1 MKVLIRVCL
10 LLVLS
15 GLSLHLTGCS
25 LMPHALQPDQLHK
38 LSRQEKR
45 RGDMYFS
52 VPDEIPALKYQSA
65 SATEE

>member
-10 LLVLS
+10 VLVLS

-38 LSRQEKR
+38 LSRQEKGR
-45 RGDMYFS
+45 DDMYFS
-52 VPDEIPALKYQSA
+52 VPDEIPELSNQESSSVEK
-65 SATEE
+65 

>member
-1 MKVLIRVCL
+1 
-10 LLVLS
+10 
-15 GLSLHLTGCS
+15 
-25 LMPHALQPDQLHK
+25 MPHALQPDQLHK

-45 RGDMYFS
+45 RDDMYFS

>member
-10 LLVLS
+10 VLVLS

-45 RGDMYFS
+45 RDDMYFS